1 MFVLKRFFPVKLF
14 LILNTATV
22 TDITTDHNFHGRT
35 DVKTF
40 TYVQRNHTSLAHS
53 VGRWG
58 TQDLEGLS
66 VRQVLHLCFLISDA
80 VRGVSKNQ
88 EGTHCTLEREIN
100 LDSSWVSPKRPSS
113 SVVEVPEPML
123 P

>member
-1 MFVLKRFFPVKLF
+1 MCLNFFPVKLF
-14 LILNTATV
+14 ILNTATV

-40 TYVQRNHTSLAHS
+40 TYAQRSRTSLAHS

-58 TQDLEGLS
+58 TLGLEGLS
-66 VRQVLHLCFLISDA
+66 GSQVLHLCFLIPDA
-80 VRGVSKNQ
+80 VRGVSKIR
-88 EGTHCTLEREIN
+88 EGTHCMLERETN
-100 LDSSWVSPKRPSS
+100 LDSSWVSPKRPSP

-123 P
+123 S